1 MSCWIKIH
9 PCLLCCCYAVEP
21 PFRYL
26 VGCYRRASD
35 EGRKAQVMKDKAML
49 AVIQDALQQVKD
61 LALSYSMLM
70 LVHAKDQMF
79 PQPPDPS
86 LAPNSMLLTSLLSDG
101 STNSGFEVANSGAEM
116 LPPGFF
122 EGLLKRFE
130 DEPEGFKSTFE
141 HLYKDLQHRVSKI
154 SPLGPFQQCLR
165 ALMMLVSHPS
175 LARVLVEHPMW
186 NPKATHV
193 NGRVLEVSSILG
205 PFFHI
210 SVIPDH
216 PVFGNG
222 EPSVRSYTILHKY
235 LCVYRLFS

>member
-1 MSCWIKIH
+1 MSI
-9 PCLLCCCYAVEP
+9 PVLLCCYAGEP

-86 LAPNSMLLTSLLSDG
+86 LAPNSMLLTLLLSDG
-101 STNSGFEVANSGAEM
+101 STNSGFEVANSGVDM

-130 DEPEGFKSTFE
+130 DEPEGFKCTFE
-141 HLYKDLQHRVSKI
+141 QLYKDLQYRVSKL

-165 ALMMLVSHPS
+165 ALMMLVCHPS
-175 LARVLVEHPMW
+175 LARVLVEHPNW
-186 NPKATHV
+186 NPKASHV
-193 NGRVLEVSSILG
+193 NGRVLEVNSILG

-222 EPSVRSYTILHKY
+222 EPSVRSHTIPP
-235 LCVYRLFS
+235 